1 MKHILNGVTISPRN
15 ADSIGLVSD
24 FTGNP
29 DVLSLNIDTLVLT
42 REGYDVI
49 KQHIASVGLFEGIP
63 YTCVLSPNTSIEYY
77 VDLTDPSNTFTTHDC
92 EVKIKRRKSLDSF
105 FDNAN
110 GTTFELMRKK
120 NIQFSSF
127 PVPYIIVKD
136 NQIELAISLGISLFV
151 MTKELIQSIQAL
163 STTISDGVQGSTPN
177 TGVPPSF
184 PTGALIA
191 YILKILAQVVYV
203 AAILVAVV
211 DLTTQLFALI
221 FPPVRYLGGI
231 KIQEL
236 MKKGCQYLGYDF
248 ESTLL
253 DQYPNYTILPVPL
266 IPNRK
271 SIFEFL
277 PSELNQPF
285 NKGIP
290 SASDSV
296 STLGSLFTA
305 CEQMFNARTRV
316 INGVVRFERRDYGQN
331 QVNLQINP
339 ALVLQTDRDDQFSY
353 NTDDIW
359 KRYYIH
365 YQIDP
370 SDSHTLDKIYDY
382 HQCEFSTEPTSFTNW
397 DLVSIKGL
405 NDVSIPFS
413 LGQRKSSLNWLE
425 KQAKSFFEVV
435 DGLTSA
441 FGGSTNFAAQIQNR
455 IGVLTISQNFF
466 TSTKLLYTVGGK
478 QQQDFMNYVSAL
490 SLWNKFHYIEQIQ
503 LNDFQIKT
511 DARLRLTNEQFV
523 SLLDNNYAEIEGETC
538 EILRMEWIDEKSQA
552 LITYKKPND
561 YANGRVYTLTIND

>member
-29 DVLSLNIDTLVLT
+29 DVLSLNVDTLILT
-42 REGYDVI
+42 REAYDVV

-63 YTCVLSPNTSIEYY
+63 YTVILSQNVSLDYY
-77 VDLTDPSNTFTTHDC
+77 VDLTDTANTFRTREC

-120 NIQFSSF
+120 NVQFTSF
-127 PVPYIIVKD
+127 PVPYIIIKD
-136 NQIELAISLGISLFV
+136 NQLELGISLGISLFV
-151 MTKELIQSIQAL
+151 MTKELIQSVTDL
-163 STTISDGVQGSTPN
+163 SNQISDGVQGSTPN
-177 TGVPPSF
+177 PGVPPSY
-184 PTGALIA
+184 PLGALIA
-191 YILKILAQVVYV
+191 YILKIVAQVVYI
-203 AAILVAVV
+203 AAITVAVV
-211 DLTTQLFALI
+211 DLSTQLFALI

-236 MKKGCQYLGYDF
+236 MEKGCQYLGYEF

-266 IPNRK
+266 VPNRK

-277 PSELNQPF
+277 PEELNQPF

-290 SASDSV
+290 SANDSV

-331 QVNLQINP
+331 QVNLQMQP
-339 ALVLQTDRDDQFSY
+339 ALVLQPERDDQYTY

-365 YQIDP
+365 YQID
-370 SDSHTLDKIYDY
+370 SLDSHTMDKIYDY
-382 HQCEFSTEPTSFTNW
+382 HQAEYSTEPTSYTNW

-405 NDVSIPFS
+405 NDISIPFS
-413 LGQRKSSLNWLE
+413 LGQRKGSLNWLE
-425 KQAKSFFEVV
+425 KLAKKFFESV
-435 DGLTSA
+435 DEITGI
-441 FGGSTNFAAQIQNR
+441 FGGGTNFAARIQAR
-455 IGVLTISQNFF
+455 VGVLVISQNFF
-466 TSTKLLYTVGGK
+466 GSTKLLYTVAGK
-478 QQQDFMNYVSAL
+478 QPQDFMSYVSAQ
-490 SLWNKFHYIEQIQ
+490 SLWNKFHYIEQIV
-503 LNDFQIKT
+503 LNDFTIKS
-511 DARLRLTNEQFV
+511 DARIRINNADFV
-523 SLLDNNYAEIEGETC
+523 TLLDNNYAEIEGETC

-552 LITYKKPND
+552 MITYKKPND
-561 YANGRVYTLTIND
+561 YADGRVYTLTID